1 MRHPSISHDP
11 YEENNRQEKILELL
25 LAIQRALTLKAL
37 YEKMIDVL
45 TFTYKRFAPNLVPG
59 IMYYVLT
66 RRVLG
71 IHPAEMLSN
80 LLKRQ
85 ALTPRWYI
93 LSIPVTIIV
102 FTVLLLLEMAVV
114 FIAVLGQQ
122 YVFWYLFIRKP
133 KNDRRNPPR
142 QKPPRRQRDIRFP

>member
-1 MRHPSISHDP
+1 MRHPNISHDP

-25 LAIQRALTLKAL
+25 LAIQRVLTLKAL

-59 IMYYVLT
+59 ITYYVLT

-85 ALTPRWYI
+85 ALTPRWY
-93 LSIPVTIIV
+93 T
-102 FTVLLLLEMAVV
+102 
-114 FIAVLGQQ
+114 
-122 YVFWYLFIRKP
+122 
-133 KNDRRNPPR
+133 
-142 QKPPRRQRDIRFP
+142 